1 MARILVIEDE
11 ALVRDTLCQYLEGAG
26 HELLVAENGEQG
38 LEIYRSHN
46 PDLVI
51 SDVSM
56 PTREGISTLVELR
69 RLNPDAKIVM
79 MSGGTPSGVTDYLE
93 LAQQLG
99 AAAVLRKPFRKAH
112 LVELVRKILGD

>member
-79 MSGGTPSGVTDYLE
+79 MSGGTPSGVTDYLA

>member
-99 AAAVLRKPFRKAH
+99 AAAVLHKPFRKAH